1 MKVIIAGII
10 IMCFVG
16 RSKADTVD
24 VSTSIFGEVDLSTSG
39 ITQTTE
45 VDSEAAAE
53 KALREVLNGPC
64 TQAEREQIRMAIGLT
79 PFYEEQIAA
88 SAKGI
93 VSRTQKVQMS
103 SNPKRKVSGSNTG
116 VATKPHKGR
125 ATLPLP

>member
-45 VDSEAAAE
+45 VDSPQRQWE
-53 KALREVLNGPC
+53 
-64 TQAEREQIRMAIGLT
+64 LT
-79 PFYEEQIAA
+79 RF
-88 SAKGI
+88 
-93 VSRTQKVQMS
+93 R
-103 SNPKRKVSGSNTG
+103 
-116 VATKPHKGR
+116 
-125 ATLPLP
+125 